1 MSSNKSDITTLGDF
15 LHRTEEYFTSH
26 AVFYGHGTDNAWDEA
41 VMLAMHV
48 LSLPA
53 DIDASAMELQL
64 NPLQEQ
70 ELQNLAER
78 RVQERIPVPYLTN
91 TAWFAG
97 ERYYVDQNVI
107 IPRSPLAELISQ
119 HFEPWLGQRQPRR
132 ILDMCTGSGCIAIY
146 SAKEFPD
153 AEVTGVDISTEA
165 LAVAS
170 KNVRLHQSKV
180 HLVQSDLFTNLP
192 TAKYDIIISNPPYV
206 GSQEMAE
213 LPPEYRHEPTLA
225 LQSGDD
231 GLQITERILRAAK
244 DYLQPG
250 GLLIVE
256 VGNSWELLAAK
267 YPMLPF
273 IWLEFAYGGDGV
285 FLLHREDLC

>member
-1 MSSNKSDITTLGDF
+1 MLTQATLGDF
-15 LHRTEEYFTSH
+15 LHWAEDYFVSNEI
-26 AVFYGHGTDNAWDEA
+26 FYGHGTDNPWDEA

-48 LSLPA
+48 LSLPP
-53 DIDASAMELQL
+53 DIDSSAMQMQL
-64 NPLQEQ
+64 NAQQEQ
-70 ELQNLAER
+70 ELRALAER
-78 RVQERIPVPYLTN
+78 RVTDRIPVPYLTN

-97 ERYYVDQNVI
+97 ERYYVNQDVI

-119 HFEPWLGQRQPRR
+119 HFQPWLGEGQPKR

-146 SAKEFPD
+146 TAKEFPE
-153 AEVTGVDISTEA
+153 AEVTGVDISLDA
-165 LAVAS
+165 LEVAK
-170 KNVRLHQSKV
+170 KNIDLHRSNVK
-180 HLVQSDLFTNLP
+180 LVQSDLFSNLSVE
-192 TAKYDIIISNPPYV
+192 KYDIIISNPPYV

-213 LPPEYRHEPTLA
+213 LPPEYDHEPTLA

-231 GLQITERILRAAK
+231 GLELTERMLREARNF
-244 DYLQPG
+244 LNPG

-273 IWLEFAYGGDGV
+273 IWLEFAHGGDGV
-285 FLLHREDLC
+285 FLLHTEDLCLQN